1 MSELQKDLFVNDVEG
16 GTVVRNL
23 YDIQCD
29 CCGACAEF

>member
-1 MSELQKDLFVNDVEG
+1 MSELQEYLFANDVEG

-29 CCGACAEF
+29 YCGACAEF